1 MMPNGPDG
9 VPDAAVIIPHYED
22 VARLTR
28 CLTALAQGRQTG
40 VEVVV
45 VDNGSRQPLDAV
57 RAAFPEV
64 RFLTEPAPGA
74 AAARNRGVAETR
86 APLLWFL
93 DADCVPAPDW
103 LEVARRAATRADIVG
118 GSVEVFDE
126 TPGPRSGAEAFEA
139 VFAFR
144 IRRYV
149 EQEGFAVTANLLTTR
164 KVFAAVGPFVPG
176 LSEDKDWGL
185 RARAAGFALV
195 YEDSLRVAHPSRRDW
210 AALSGKWRRLTRES
224 FALHGKGIAA
234 RLRWALRALA
244 LPPSALADLPKV
256 LASPRLRGA
265 GERVAGAAV
274 LLRLRGLRCVW
285 MLRQA
290 AGGQV

>member
-1 MMPNGPDG
+1 MTQAKAEE
-9 VPDAAVIIPHYED
+9 AAVIIPHYED

-28 CLTALAQGRQTG
+28 CLSALVQVRQPG
-40 VEVVV
+40 VEIVV
-45 VDNGSRQPLDAV
+45 VDNGSRQPLDRV
-57 RAAFPEV
+57 QAAFPTV
-64 RFLTEPAPGA
+64 RFLTEAMPGA
-74 AAARNRGVAETR
+74 AAARNCGVRATT

-103 LEVARRAATRADIVG
+103 LTVARRVAGRADIVG
-118 GSVEVFDE
+118 GRVEVFDE

-144 IRRYV
+144 VRRYV
-149 EQEGFAVTANLLTTR
+149 EEEGFAVTANLLTSR
-164 KVFAAVGPFVPG
+164 RVFEAVGPFVPG

-185 RARAAGFALV
+185 RARAAGFGLA
-195 YEDSLRVAHPSRRDW
+195 YEDRLRVAHPSRRDW

-224 FALHGKGIAA
+224 FALHGRGSAA

-244 LPPSALADLPKV
+244 LPPSALADLPKL
-256 LASPRLRGA
+256 LASPKLRGP
-265 GERVAGAAV
+265 GERAAGAAV
-274 LLRLRGLRCVW
+274 LLRLRCLRCFW

-290 AGGQV
+290 AGGRV

>member
-1 MMPNGPDG
+1 MSTEKDHQ
-9 VPDAAVIIPHYED
+9 DAAVIIPHYDD

-28 CLTALAQGRQTG
+28 CLTALLQGWQRG

-45 VDNGSRQPLDAV
+45 VDNGSHQPLDAV
-57 RAAFPEV
+57 RAAFPTV
-64 RFLTEPAPGA
+64 RFLTEPTPGA
-74 AAARNRGVAETR
+74 AAARNRGVAETC

-103 LEVARRAATRADIVG
+103 LAVARRVATRADIVG

-144 IRRYV
+144 VRRYV
-149 EQEGFAVTANLLTTR
+149 KEEGFAVTANLLTTR
-164 KVFAAVGPFVPG
+164 RVFEAVGPFVPG

-185 RARAAGFALV
+185 RARAAGFGLV

-210 AALSGKWRRLTRES
+210 AALRSKWQRLTRES
-224 FALHGKGIAA
+224 FALHGAGIAA
-234 RLRWALRALA
+234 RLRWAVRALA

-256 LASPRLRGA
+256 LTSPRLRGT
-265 GERVAGAAV
+265 GERAAGAAV
-274 LLRLRGLRCVW
+274 LLRLRGLRCLW